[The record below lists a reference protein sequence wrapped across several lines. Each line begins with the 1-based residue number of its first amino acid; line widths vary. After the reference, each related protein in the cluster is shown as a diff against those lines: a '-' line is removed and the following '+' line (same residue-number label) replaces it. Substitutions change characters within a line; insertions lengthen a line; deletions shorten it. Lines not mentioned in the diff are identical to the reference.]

1 MTVTIGRFAKSFK
14 TGTSTFD
21 EDCLTSVGNEYPL
34 LKSRPIAAVGIDIA
48 ATAANAD
55 TIMVPGGMRLKQ
67 TRMILRATTAVVDAG
82 SIVPVVKTSGAV
94 TGTAS
99 TTFTDTNAI
108 ASIGSTNLGTD
119 TLTQANWVFNSDVV
133 TPNTR
138 LVLRHVQGTGG
149 SVAGVL
155 DVSCWFREVKPDV
168 N

>member
-21 EDCLTSVGNEYPL
+21 EDCLTSVGNEQVL

-48 ATAANAD
+48 AAAANAD
-55 TIMVPGGMRLKQ
+55 TCMIPRGMRVKQ
-67 TRMILRATTAVVDAG
+67 TRMALRATTAVVDAG
-82 SIVPVVKTSGAV
+82 SIVPVVKTSYAAH
-94 TGTAS
+94 GTAS
-99 TTFTDTNAI
+99 TTLTDTNAI

-119 TLTQANWVFNSDVV
+119 TLSTADWVFNSDVI
-133 TPNTR
+133 TPGSR

-155 DVSCWFREVKPDV
+155 DVSCWFREVKPDT